1 MDDSNAKKDTY
12 IMDVRG
18 GAEYARLIEQ
28 DRSVNEATGS
38 LFPSSINPAEV
49 HEVLD
54 AACGPGGWALA
65 VADAFPGM
73 HVAGIDINA
82 EMIEYARAQAT
93 VRKLDQV
100 VRFQVMDVRKPF
112 MFAGET
118 FDVVNARFMASF
130 LPQGE
135 WPGVVKEF
143 ARVARKGGH
152 IVLTESDVAGETNSA
167 AFKEVLHLISEAMQ
181 RVGFYSA
188 SGTRVTQ
195 SLGQLLRDAG
205 CRETQQ
211 TQHRLDYSLGTPA
224 HQALCDN
231 IMAGMRLAQPFL
243 VTTKIASQEH
253 LDALFQ
259 QVEID
264 MLTEGFRSYWDFV
277 TVWGTV
283 DIVDI

>member
-1 MDDSNAKKDTY
+1 MDDIPAKDDTY

-18 GAEYARLIEQ
+18 GAEYARLVDQ
-28 DRSVNEATGS
+28 DRSVNEAMGS
-38 LFPSSINPAEV
+38 LIPSAIKPGKV

-65 VADAFPGM
+65 LADTIPGV
-73 HVAGIDINA
+73 HVTGVDINA
-82 EMIEYARAQAT
+82 EMIEYARAQAK
-93 VRKLDQV
+93 VRKLDKT
-100 VRFQVMDVRKPF
+100 VRFRVTDVRKPLD
-112 MFAGET
+112 FASAS
-118 FDVVNARFMASF
+118 FDLVNARFMASF
-130 LPQGE
+130 LPQAE

-143 ARVARKGGH
+143 ARVARPGGH

-167 AFKEVLHLISEAMQ
+167 SFKEVLHLISEAMY

-195 SLGQLLRDAG
+195 SLAQLLRDAG
-205 CRETQQ
+205 CREIQQ
-211 TQHRLDYSLGTPA
+211 RQHRLDYSLGTPA
-224 HQALCDN
+224 HQALCEN
-231 IMAGMRLAQPFL
+231 VIAGMRLAQPFL
-243 VTTKIASQEH
+243 INMQIASQER

-264 MLTEGFRSYWDFV
+264 MLTEGFQSYWDFL

-283 DIVDI
+283 GEDS